1 MPDSGRC
8 RCLPSVTSQPH
19 HPAADPTATEAALSA
34 HWNLIPDPQE
44 RLALATQSLA
54 GPGLRDDQKT
64 DDALVPGCVSRVWLA
79 AAMEN
84 DRLSLAWDA
93 ESNLVRGLA
102 GLVCSVYQH
111 ASPAAAAA
119 HQTSILNSLGFD
131 RQLSPTRLHGMTS
144 LASRIRLLAGQLI
157 NS

>member
-1 MPDSGRC
+1 
-8 RCLPSVTSQPH
+8 VTSQPH
-19 HPAADPTATEAALSA
+19 HPATDPAATEATLAA

-54 GPGLRDDQKT
+54 GQGLRDGQKT

-79 AAMEN
+79 ATMEK

-119 HQTSILNSLGFD
+119 HQTGILQTLGFD
-131 RQLSPTRLHGMTS
+131 RQLSPTRLHGMMS
-144 LASRIRLLAGQLI
+144 LASRIRVLAAQFI